1 MARIKPVSDAQADD
15 RTQIAYDAL
24 RLIAGRVA
32 NFPRTAAHSPGI
44 LRWLVPFVQV
54 IQREGPDTVLSGSIR
69 ELAILKTSTINQ
81 CGYCTS
87 HNREFA
93 AGTGITDEQLDAIDG
108 AGYLE
113 SELFSERERLAIA
126 WAESVTL
133 NRARSDTKL
142 YAQLEASFTTQ
153 EIVELTF
160 AIAMFNMINR
170 VNESLHVDVEDEQEI
185 VKIRSRLD
193 LDEDALRAYVTAL
206 ADSW

>member
-1 MARIKPVSDAQADD
+1 VARIKPVSDVQADD
-15 RTQIAYDAL
+15 RTQVAYDAL

-69 ELAILKTSTINQ
+69 ELAILKTSIINQ

-87 HNREFA
+87 HNRAFA

-108 AGYLE
+108 PGYLE
-113 SELFSERERLAIA
+113 SDLFSERERLAIA

-160 AIAMFNMINR
+160 VIAMFNMINR

-193 LDEDALRAYVTAL
+193 LDEDALRAYVAAL
-206 ADSW
+206 TDSW

>member
-1 MARIKPVSDAQADD
+1 V
-15 RTQIAYDAL
+15 
-24 RLIAGRVA
+24 
-32 NFPRTAAHSPGI
+32 
-44 LRWLVPFVQV
+44 
-54 IQREGPDTVLSGSIR
+54 
-69 ELAILKTSTINQ
+69 
-81 CGYCTS
+81 
-87 HNREFA
+87 
-93 AGTGITDEQLDAIDG
+93 GTGITDEQLEAIDG
-108 AGYLE
+108 PGYLE
-113 SELFSERERLAIA
+113 SDLFSERERLAIA

-160 AIAMFNMINR
+160 VIAMFNMINR

-193 LDEDALRAYVTAL
+193 LDEDALRAYVKAL